1 MNVLFETYGSSY
13 RIDVEW
19 FRSSNGKPRQE
30 VRIAVTTF
38 MTMLCLAGVAF
49 CVRFLVA
56 LGKECKTRSTSLLA
70 APAYRLKQDVISQP
84 REHNNSVD
92 RADWEPIGRGPFSD
106 ASGTFGNTNRSE
118 KGYF

>member
-1 MNVLFETYGSSY
+1 M
-13 RIDVEW
+13 
-19 FRSSNGKPRQE
+19 
-30 VRIAVTTF
+30 AVTAF

-56 LGKECKTRSTSLLA
+56 LGKECNSRSTSLLA
-70 APAYRLKQDVISQP
+70 APAHRLKQDIIPQP

-92 RADWEPIGRGPFSD
+92 RAARERIGRGPFSD
-106 ASGTFGNTNRSE
+106 TSGTLGNTNLSE

>member
-1 MNVLFETYGSSY
+1 MQAPHSLYAVFMNVLFETYGSSY

-30 VRIAVTTF
+30 VRMAVTAF

-56 LGKECKTRSTSLLA
+56 LGKERKARSTSLLA
-70 APAYRLKQDVISQP
+70 APAYRLKQDVIPQP
-84 REHNNSVD
+84 REHNNPVA
-92 RADWEPIGRGPFSD
+92 RAAWTDW
-106 ASGTFGNTNRSE
+106 T
-118 KGYF
+118 